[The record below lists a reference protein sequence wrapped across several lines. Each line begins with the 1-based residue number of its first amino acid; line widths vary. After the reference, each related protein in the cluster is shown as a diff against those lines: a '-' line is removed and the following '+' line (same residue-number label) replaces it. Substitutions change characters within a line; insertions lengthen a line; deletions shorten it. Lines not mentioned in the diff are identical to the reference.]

1 MGPIHERR
9 LAHMFNYRNEEE
21 QYIER
26 ENDYDNTQSNEYLA
40 NVYAQLS
47 MSHAANDCTFVASHE
62 RDY

>member
-1 MGPIHERR
+1 
-9 LAHMFNYRNEEE
+9 MFNYRNEEE